1 VRVLSSAGRRSKQ
14 PFLSLSS
21 GLENGKRGTSWGTT
35 TSNRDPIIR
44 CQTDLISPGLRRILS
59 HTTNLGHGRVPAK
72 SGHILGH
79 RCWEPPGR
87 SAWSFRANDGAGKGS
102 RAGLSVPSSSGNTL
116 QRGHEFTDERGGR
129 SLSVPSSSGNTLQP
143 LFIPR
148 RFNDLQ
154 AAFYQI
160 FRNGLICRKTRQ
172 VCENTNR
179 MCVRTG
185 H

>member
-116 QRGHEFTDERGGR
+116 QRLGKGYDPLRCL
-129 SLSVPSSSGNTLQP
+129 LSVPSSSGNTLQRSALSTSSRSQTIFQSP
-143 LFIPR
+143 LHRGTLFNPGTIATR
-148 RFNDLQ
+148 R
-154 AAFYQI
+154 
-160 FRNGLICRKTRQ
+160 C
-172 VCENTNR
+172 
-179 MCVRTG
+179 
-185 H
+185 